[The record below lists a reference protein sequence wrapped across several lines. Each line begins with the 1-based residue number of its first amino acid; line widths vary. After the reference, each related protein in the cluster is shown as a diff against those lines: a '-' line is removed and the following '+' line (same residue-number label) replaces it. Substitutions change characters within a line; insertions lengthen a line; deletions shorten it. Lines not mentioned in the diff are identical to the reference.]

1 MNNEKEGC
9 IERQALIFNKQKY
22 NTYDGPG
29 IRTLVFF
36 KGCPLRCK
44 WCSNP
49 ESLETGYSVM
59 FKQDLCMNCGEC
71 AKVCPVN
78 IHKMVDGVH
87 IVDRSINC
95 NGCRNC
101 EKACCNKALKIA
113 GEKVKI
119 SELYSYVEEDRTFY
133 DISGGGVT
141 LGGGEVTAQ
150 AESARSLL
158 MTCKRGGINTAIETC
173 GYVKLENLLKIAEFT
188 DTFLI
193 DIKHMDPEM
202 HMKYTGVRNERILD
216 NIKELLER
224 RYNVKVRMPML
235 KGINDYK
242 EEIEAVIEFLS
253 PYRNYKNFLGVDV
266 LPYHKL
272 GVYKYAQLGW
282 DYELNEQEPL
292 SEEDLVRIKSYF
304 DAHDFEVNILR
315 H

>member
-1 MNNEKEGC
+1 
-9 IERQALIFNKQKY
+9 
-22 NTYDGPG
+22 
-29 IRTLVFF
+29 
-36 KGCPLRCK
+36 
-44 WCSNP
+44 
-49 ESLETGYSVM
+49 
-59 FKQDLCMNCGEC
+59 
-71 AKVCPVN
+71 
-78 IHKMVDGVH
+78 
-87 IVDRSINC
+87 
-95 NGCRNC
+95 
-101 EKACCNKALKIA
+101 
-113 GEKVKI
+113 
-119 SELYSYVEEDRTFY
+119 
-133 DISGGGVT
+133 
-141 LGGGEVTAQ
+141 
-150 AESARSLL
+150 

-173 GYVKLENLLKIAEFT
+173 GYVKLENLLKVAEFT

-292 SEEDLVRIKSYF
+292 SEEDLARIKSYF
-304 DAHDFEVNILR
+304 DEHDFEVNILR

>member
-1 MNNEKEGC
+1 
-9 IERQALIFNKQKY
+9 
-22 NTYDGPG
+22 
-29 IRTLVFF
+29 
-36 KGCPLRCK
+36 
-44 WCSNP
+44 
-49 ESLETGYSVM
+49 M

-78 IHKMVDGVH
+78 IHKMIDGVH

-292 SEEDLVRIKSYF
+292 SEEDLARIKSYF